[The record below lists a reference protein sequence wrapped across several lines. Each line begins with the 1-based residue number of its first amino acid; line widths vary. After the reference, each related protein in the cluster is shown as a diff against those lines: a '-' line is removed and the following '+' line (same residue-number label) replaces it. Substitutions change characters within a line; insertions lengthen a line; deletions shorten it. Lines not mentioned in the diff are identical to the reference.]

1 MLYNKK
7 PVVARINDRTA
18 WQHAIFE
25 MGIGTPILKERV
37 RMGSAMVPLD
47 RALVSSYRL
56 SMVTMSLTETVWPQ
70 FAMHVFGGTLS
81 TPPPFW
87 GQWELYGVQVGTTG

>member
-1 MLYNKK
+1 M
-7 PVVARINDRTA
+7 NDRTA
-18 WQHAIFE
+18 WQHAMFE

-37 RMGSAMVPLD
+37 RMGSVMVPLD

-56 SMVTMSLTETVWPQ
+56 SMVAMSLTETVWPQ
-70 FAMHVFGGTLS
+70 FTMQVFDGALS
-81 TPPPFW
+81 SQYPRPPVW